1 MKGSDLS
8 SLDYYFYIKSDIF
21 NKKYPI
27 RSDLKFGT
35 FLFIHTGTIQD
46 FILVEYNKFMVDR
59 LLKIYKITKN
69 KKLKKLNDFISF
81 CNKNK
86 MTIEQVLLEITNG

>member
-1 MKGSDLS
+1 MKGFDLN

-27 RSDLKFGT
+27 RSDLKFET
-35 FLFIHTGTIQD
+35 FLFIHTGTLQN

-59 LLKIYKITKN
+59 LLKIYKLTKN
-69 KKLKKLNDFISF
+69 KKLKKLNQFILF

-86 MTIEQVLLEITNG
+86 MTLEDVMKTI

>member
-1 MKGSDLS
+1 MKGSDLN

-35 FLFIHTGTIQD
+35 FLFIHTGTLQN

-69 KKLKKLNDFISF
+69 KKLKKLYQFILF

-86 MTIEQVLLEITNG
+86 MTLEDVMKTI

>member
-1 MKGSDLS
+1 MKGSDLN

-35 FLFIHTGTIQD
+35 FLFIHTGTLQN

-69 KKLKKLNDFISF
+69 KKLKKLHQFILF

-86 MTIEQVLLEITNG
+86 MTLEDVMKNI

>member
-1 MKGSDLS
+1 MKGSDLN

-35 FLFIHTGTIQD
+35 FLFIHTGTLQD

-69 KKLKKLNDFISF
+69 KKLKKLHQFILF

-86 MTIEQVLLEITNG
+86 MTLEDVMKNI